1 MGFEAHEM
9 KVHTISFDF
18 MILLSFIVHCD
29 SEPTGYTAVNDKIIQ
44 RTLCKL
50 FSSDLIFRIR

>member
-29 SEPTGYTAVNDKIIQ
+29 SEPTGSEWQDYSKDIM
-44 RTLCKL
+44 
-50 FSSDLIFRIR
+50 